1 MKINLDYSDR
11 VPEKVEPIGKQIS
24 VSLLIKEVNHLQ
36 NSNKS
41 LLRKGTF
48 ELFCTKHS
56 EIPALMYEIGRQR
69 EITFRKVGEGSN
81 KSIDLDT
88 FDKTYNHLVIWDHM
102 LNQLVGA
109 YRIGNGKELMNKMG
123 IEALYTSTLF
133 NFDKKIEPILT
144 QGIELGRSFITE
156 SYQRKTLPLY
166 LLWYGIFKFV
176 RLNPWCKYLYGPV
189 SISNNLCKLEKDRIV
204 SYINKHHQHNTYSN
218 YVSCKNKYTVDSDY
232 DFEKDNPDLR
242 KMKLPVLFRK
252 YLHINEK
259 IIEFNIDPLFNNSL
273 DGFLF
278 LDFEKIPHSF
288 IERFY
293 IYEAADSLET
303 EDSILMSNVRS

>member
-41 LLRKGTF
+41 LFRKGTF
-48 ELFCTKHS
+48 ELFCTKHN

-81 KSIDLDT
+81 KSIDLDP

-109 YRIGNGKELMNKMG
+109 YRIGNGKELMKKTG

-133 NFDKKIEPILT
+133 NFDRKIEPILA

-218 YVSCKNKYTVDSDY
+218 YVTCKNKYTVDSDY
-232 DFEKDNPDLR
+232 DFKKDNPDFKKL
-242 KMKLPVLFRK
+242 KLPILFRK
-252 YLHINEK
+252 YIHINGK
-259 IIEFNIDPLFNNSL
+259 VIEFNIDPLFNNSL
-273 DGFLF
+273 DGLLF
-278 LDFEKIPHSF
+278 LDFAKIPHSF
-288 IERFY
+288 IDRFHV
-293 IYEAADSLET
+293 YEAADSSIT
-303 EDSILMSNVRS
+303 EDSILIPDIIN